1 MRDDLGLGISVL
13 AAAAFAVVIAGCSS
27 TSWQFWK
34 SSSPEPTA
42 RPVVRTAEAAKP
54 SKPAEHPSAAIDA
67 EATAPQAPKKY
78 TPLVG
83 LADIRFRP
91 GQVTVAKAEEKI
103 LDELVR
109 WLKAHPVAMVLL
121 EGHTDDL
128 GTRESNLAAAESRAS
143 FIKSYLVAQGIQPM
157 RVVIEAVGSDR
168 PLCMEKTDAC
178 RAKNRRVHFLVR
190 QP

>member
-27 TSWQFWK
+27 GTWQFWK
-34 SSSPEPTA
+34 SSSSSPAPTA
-42 RPVVRTAEAAKP
+42 RPVVRTTEP
-54 SKPAEHPSAAIDA
+54 TKPAEHPAAAIDP
-67 EATAPQAPKKY
+67 EATAPAPQKF
-78 TPLVG
+78 TALAG

-91 GQVTVAKAEEKI
+91 GQVTVAKADEKI

-109 WLKAHPVAMVLL
+109 WLKARPVAVVLI

-128 GTRESNLAAAESRAS
+128 GTRESNLAAAESRAA
-143 FIKSYLVAQGIQPM
+143 FIKSYLVAQGIQPI
-157 RVVIEAVGSDR
+157 RIAIEPIGSDR
-168 PLCMEKTDAC
+168 PLCVEKTDAC
-178 RAKNRRVHFLVR
+178 RAKNRRVHFLVK

>member
-13 AAAAFAVVIAGCSS
+13 AAAAFAVVIGGCSS
-27 TSWQFWK
+27 GTWQFWK

-42 RPVVRTAEAAKP
+42 RPVVRTTEPAKAA
-54 SKPAEHPSAAIDA
+54 KPAEHPAAAIDA

-103 LDELVR
+103 LDELVH